1 MLDEMTLRNALKFA
15 KFLEHKPQFFFFFSF
30 CAVVLILL
38 MNV

>member
-15 KFLEHKPQFFFFFSF
+15 KFLEHKPHFFFPF